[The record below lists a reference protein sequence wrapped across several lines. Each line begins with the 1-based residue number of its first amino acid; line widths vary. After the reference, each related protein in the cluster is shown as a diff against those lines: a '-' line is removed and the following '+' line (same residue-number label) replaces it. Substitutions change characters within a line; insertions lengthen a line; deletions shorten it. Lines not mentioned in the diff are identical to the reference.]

1 MSALRAAVARRGP
14 AGERH
19 SPFWYA
25 AVGAL
30 CVLMLVPMY
39 LLVVNAFKDQRD
51 IVSRP
56 FSLAPGQFTLEHLVA
71 AWNNPDFDIAFG
83 YAVTVGLVVCV
94 NLVSIGVCAPAA
106 YVIARSPRA
115 VFRVALLFFVSGM
128 FIPTQVI
135 LVPVIFVLRSLGLMS
150 TFPGLVLFMA
160 SATVPFTVFVFTG
173 FIRMLPA
180 SLDEAAAID
189 GAGPYRTLW
198 TIILPLM
205 KPIIATVFILNT
217 LSVCWRGKFK
227 EQNTKHEGISKTE
240 VEMTE
245 RGSEKPYDLE
255 ERTFLFAKRVRAFVK
270 ILPRTVSSRE
280 DVPRTGAG
288 VRVGR
293 GELH

>member
-1 MSALRAAVARRGP
+1 MSAVRPVAGRAATA
-14 AGERH
+14 AERH
-19 SPFWYA
+19 TPLWYA
-25 AVGAL
+25 GVTAL

-51 IVSRP
+51 IVTRP
-56 FSLAPGQFTLEHLVA
+56 FSLAPGQLTLEHLIA
-71 AWNNPDFDIAFG
+71 AWNNPEFDIAFG
-83 YAVTVGLVVCV
+83 YLVTIGLVVCV
-94 NLVSIGVCAPAA
+94 NVVSIGVCAPAA
-106 YVIARSPRA
+106 YVIARSPRT

-217 LSVCWRGKFK
+217 LSVWNDFASPQLILGP
-227 EQNTKHEGISKTE
+227 
-240 VEMTE
+240 
-245 RGSEKPYDLE
+245 GSGLYTVTTGVYASVGEYSADYTQVFPTLLLAVLPILVIFIVTQ
-255 ERTFLFAKRVRAFVK
+255 RWVMSGLAAGAVK
-270 ILPRTVSSRE
+270 
-280 DVPRTGAG
+280 G
-288 VRVGR
+288 
-293 GELH
+293 